1 MANPYVSDQR
11 VDEEVRKAVAKAL
24 RKDESAVT
32 MDASVVDTLGGTSL
46 DFLDITFRLEQ
57 AFAIKLPHTLLVD
70 QIEEMYG
77 EGKAVDAQNALTED
91 AVELLRRR
99 LGDHPTL
106 RAGMF
111 SDEVPA
117 LVTPRTLATGV
128 KEVLAGLPAACPSC
142 KASAWKSADGA
153 KVVCGACG
161 KPAAYPEGD
170 RVSRDWIERVARE
183 KGLFGVPTAG

>member
-1 MANPYVSDQR
+1 MSNRYVSDQR

-24 RKDESAVT
+24 RKDESTVT

-57 AFAIKLPHTLLVD
+57 AFGIKLPHTLLVD

-77 EGKAVDAQNALTED
+77 EGKAVDGQNTLTAD

-99 LGDHPTL
+99 LGDHPAL
-106 RAGMF
+106 KEGMY

-117 LVTPRTLATGV
+117 LVTPRTLSTGV

-142 KASAWKSADGA
+142 KATAWKSDDGA

-170 RVSRDWIERVARE
+170 VVSHDWIEQVARE
-183 KGLFGVPTAG
+183 KGLFGVTTSA